1 MSIQRMHR
9 LSIFFILFMQ
19 KIMTANVTFSEA
31 FDKYLNY
38 LRNYKNSSQATIT
51 TYSSF
56 LNQFHLF
63 VKYEKNLFELDVASI
78 GIEDIHNYITYKK
91 TKKSK
96 SYARRNKSLSP
107 NTLFLHIAAIRS
119 FFKYLNMQHRSE
131 LNYTHIEQ
139 TSVVPPM
146 VHTITDEELQALMN
160 APSMET
166 KPLIRIRN
174 RIIMLLGY
182 YCGLRAHEILA
193 VGFSDIPKN
202 WWALEIRQ
210 KRNKI
215 RKIRIKKEIADEILS
230 YKAEKKKILGDFWG
244 SASDYIC
251 TSFSNNSKRDK
262 ILNVSAITQIFAKYR
277 KKLGLTTQI
286 TSHGLRRRFGTDLYA
301 NGVPAEVIQQ
311 LFGHASITTTQ
322 RYIKISDEVLEKSCL
337 LLQ

>member
-1 MSIQRMHR
+1 MHR

-19 KIMTANVTFSEA
+19 KIMTTNITFSEA
-31 FDKYLNY
+31 FEKYVNY
-38 LRNYKNSSQATIT
+38 LRDYKNSSPATIS

-56 LNQFHLF
+56 LHQFHTF
-63 VKYEKNLFELDVASI
+63 VKYKKNLFELYIDA
-78 GIEDIHNYITYKK
+78 IEVDDIHNYITHKK
-91 TKKSK
+91 TKKST
-96 SYARRNKSLSP
+96 SYARKNKPLSP

-119 FFKYLNMQHRSE
+119 FFKYLNMQHRSD
-131 LNYTHIEQ
+131 LNYMHIEQ
-139 TSVVPPM
+139 TSIVPPM
-146 VHTITDEELQALMN
+146 VHTITDEELQALMD
-160 APSMET
+160 APSMEP

-193 VGFSDIPKN
+193 VRFSDIPKN
-202 WWALEIRQ
+202 WWAIEIRQ

-215 RKIRIKKEIADEILS
+215 RKIWIKKEIADEILS
-230 YKAEKKKILGDFWG
+230 YKAEKRKILGDFWG
-244 SASDYIC
+244 SASDYVC

-277 KKLGLTTQI
+277 KKLGFTAQI

-301 NGVPAEVIQQ
+301 NGVQAEVVQQ
-311 LFGHASITTTQ
+311 LFWHANITTTM
-322 RYIKISDEVLEKSCL
+322 RYIKISDDILEKSCL